1 MPDKAMPDPETSA
14 AEANLS
20 HREEKPMHDCQ
31 HQTIHQKDYAA
42 PDYLVETVEL
52 SFDLDPELTQVASR
66 LAIRC
71 NHDRGNAPRPLV
83 LDGEELTLVSLKLD
97 GAELPAGR
105 YRVEE
110 GRLTIPD
117 PPESFLLE
125 VTTRINPKENTAL
138 SGLYASGPM
147 LCTQCEAEGFRRIT
161 YFTDRPD
168 VMAVYTVT
176 LKADRHSCP
185 VLLANGNPVDK
196 GELPDGR
203 HFATW
208 HDPFK
213 KPSYL
218 FAVVAGDLVHISDS
232 YRTMSGREVKL
243 EIYVEEKNREKC
255 EHALRSLIRAMRWDE
270 EQFGR
275 EYDLDIY
282 MIVAVDDFNMG
293 AMENKGLNVF
303 NSRYVLASPETATDD
318 DYHAIEEVI
327 GHEYFHNW
335 TGNRIT
341 CRDWFQLSLKEGLTI
356 FRDQEFSAD
365 MQSRPVKRI
374 ADVKSLRSAQ
384 FAEDASPLAHPVRPE
399 SYVEINNFYSMT
411 VYHKGGEVI
420 RMLQTLLGREGFR
433 AGMDLYFERHD
444 GQAVRVDEFVQAM
457 ADAGKRDLSQF
468 MRWYD
473 QAGTPVLSVADDYR
487 QESGVYTLTVTQ
499 SCPPTPGQGAKKPF
513 HIPLLMGLLHQ
524 NGSELPLRL
533 EGEAEPS
540 GTSRVLELKE
550 ETETFR
556 FVGVPS
562 RPVPSLLRNF
572 SAPVKL
578 QYPYGDQELQLLMT
592 RDSDP
597 FVRWEAGQVQS
608 GQLIMGLVA
617 DLQQGREARVS
628 ESFIG
633 SFAKLLGDD
642 KQDRAFLAE
651 ALTLPA
657 ESYLAEQME
666 VIDPAAIHR
675 ARELVRATVGE
686 RLREQLLAVRE
697 ACAPK
702 APYRP
707 DDGLAGCRRLKNLC
721 LSYLMAPGSREA
733 IGLAMAQFEGA
744 DNMTDS
750 LGALSTLAGCDCPE
764 RGEAL
769 AAFYERWRGDR
780 GVIDK
785 WFTLQ
790 ATSRLPDTLERV
802 SQLLEHPDFDIRNPN
817 RVRSLVGAFSQAN
830 LVRFHDKSG
839 AGYRFLADQI
849 LLLNGINPQIAAR
862 MLTPFCRWRRFDAAR
877 QELMRK
883 ELEHILA
890 APDLARDV
898 YELAAKSV

>member
-1 MPDKAMPDPETSA
+1 MP
-14 AEANLS
+14 
-20 HREEKPMHDCQ
+20 HCQ
-31 HQTIHQKDYAA
+31 HQTIHQKDYTV

-52 SFDLDPELTQVASR
+52 TFDLDPELTQVVSR
-66 LAIRC
+66 LAIRG
-71 NHDRGNAPRPLV
+71 NHDRSAGPRPLV

-97 GAELPAGR
+97 GAEVPPGR

-110 GRLTIPD
+110 GRLSLSD
-117 PPESFLLE
+117 PPENFLLE
-125 VTTRINPKENTAL
+125 VTTKISPKANSAL

-176 LKADRHSCP
+176 LRADKASCP
-185 VLLANGNPVDK
+185 VLLANGNLVAG

-218 FAVVAGDLVHISDS
+218 FALVAGDLVHISD
-232 YRTMSGREVKL
+232 RFTTMSGREVKL
-243 EIYVEEKNREKC
+243 EIYVEERNHGKC
-255 EHALRSLIRAMRWDE
+255 EHALRSLVNAMRWDE
-270 EQFGR
+270 EKFGR
-275 EYDLDIY
+275 EYDLDTY

-303 NSRYVLASPETATDD
+303 NSRYVLASPESATDD
-318 DYHAIEEVI
+318 DYQAIEEVI

-384 FAEDASPLAHPVRPE
+384 FAEDAGPLAHPVRPE

-420 RMLQTLLGREGFR
+420 RMLQTLLGTEAFR

-468 MRWYD
+468 MHWYD
-473 QAGTPVLSVADDYR
+473 QAGTPLLSI
-487 QESGVYTLTVTQ
+487 SGQYDEAAKSYTLTVTQ
-499 SCPPTPGQGAKKPF
+499 SCPPTPGQPVKEPF
-513 HIPLLMGLLHQ
+513 HIPLAMGLLSRD
-524 NGSELPLRL
+524 GVEFPLCL
-533 EGEAEPS
+533 EGETTPC
-540 GTSRVLELKE
+540 GTSRVLEL
-550 ETETFR
+550 TEATQSFR
-556 FVGVPS
+556 FVGITS
-562 RPVPSLLRNF
+562 EPVPSLLRNF
-572 SAPVKL
+572 SAPVKIG
-578 QYPYGDQELQLLMT
+578 YPYSDDDLARLLT

-597 FVRWEAGQVQS
+597 FVRWEAGQVQ
-608 GQLIMGLVA
+608 GLQLILGLVKDFQA
-617 DLQQGREARVS
+617 GRELKVK
-628 ESFIG
+628 ESFIE
-633 SFAKLLGDD
+633 SFGRLLADD

-651 ALTLPA
+651 ALTLPS

-666 VIDPAAIHR
+666 VIDPTAIHQ

-686 RLREQLLAVRE
+686 RLREQLLTVRE
-697 ACAPK
+697 ACAPR
-702 APYRP
+702 APYHP
-707 DDGLAGCRRLKNLC
+707 DDGLAGCRRLRNLC
-721 LSYLMAPGSREA
+721 LAYLMATGSGEA
-733 IGLAMAQFEGA
+733 IGLSMEQFKSA

-750 LGALSTLAGCDCPE
+750 LGALSSLAGCACPE
-764 RGEAL
+764 RNEAL
-769 AAFYERWRGDR
+769 SAFYQRWRDDR

-790 ATSRLPDTLERV
+790 ATSRLPDTFERV
-802 SQLLEHPDFDIRNPN
+802 LQLLEHPDFDIRNPN
-817 RVRSLVGAFSQAN
+817 RARSLIGAFSQAN
-830 LVRFHDKSG
+830 QVRFHEPDG
-839 AGYRFLADQI
+839 RGYSFLADQI
-849 LLLNGINPQIAAR
+849 LRLNSINPQIAAR
-862 MLTPFCRWRRFDAAR
+862 MLTPFSRWRRFDAAR
-877 QELMRK
+877 QELMKK
-883 ELEHILA
+883 ELNRILA
-890 APDLARDV
+890 EPGLARDV
-898 YELAAKSV
+898 YELAAKSI

>member
-1 MPDKAMPDPETSA
+1 MPQD
-14 AEANLS
+14 
-20 HREEKPMHDCQ
+20 Q
-31 HQTIHQKDYAA
+31 HPTIHQKDYTP
-42 PDYLVETVEL
+42 PDYLIESVDL
-52 SFDLDPELTQVASR
+52 SFDLDPELTQVVSR
-66 LAIRC
+66 LAVRS
-71 NHDRGNAPRPLV
+71 NHDRSGAARPLV

-97 GAELPAGR
+97 DAELSPER
-105 YRVEE
+105 YQILE
-110 GRLTIPD
+110 GRLTISD
-117 PPESFLLE
+117 VPEAFLLE
-125 VTTRINPKENTAL
+125 VTTRISPKKNTEL

-176 LKADRHSCP
+176 LRADRANSP
-185 VLLANGNPVDK
+185 VLLANGNPTAR

-218 FAVVAGDLVHISDS
+218 FALVAGDLVHISE
-232 YRTMSGREVKL
+232 RFTTMSGREVKL
-243 EIYVEEKNREKC
+243 EIYVEQKNQGKC
-255 EHALRSLIRAMRWDE
+255 DHAVRSLVRAMRWDE

-303 NSRYVLASPETATDD
+303 NSRYVLASPQSATDD
-318 DYHAIEEVI
+318 DYQAIEEVI

-384 FAEDASPLAHPVRPE
+384 FPEDAGPLAHPVRPD

-420 RMLQTLLGREGFR
+420 RMLRTLLGREGFR
-433 AGMDLYFERHD
+433 AGMDLYFARHD

-473 QAGTPVLSVADDYR
+473 QAGTPLLTVSDAYD
-487 QESGVYTLTVTQ
+487 QTSATYTLTVTQ
-499 SCPPTPGQGAKKPF
+499 SCPATPGQPDKEPF
-513 HIPLLMGLLHQ
+513 HIPLAVGLLDRQ
-524 NGSELPLRL
+524 GREFPLRL
-533 EGEAEPS
+533 EGEAQGA
-540 GTSRVLELKE
+540 GTSRVLELREK
-550 ETETFR
+550 TQSFS
-556 FVGVPS
+556 FVGITSPA
-562 RPVPSLLRNF
+562 VPSLLRNF

-578 QYPYGDQELQLLMT
+578 AYTYSDEELALLMT
-592 RDSDP
+592 RDSDSY
-597 FVRWEAGQVQS
+597 VRWEAGQLQAL
-608 GQLIMGLVA
+608 QLIMGLVA
-617 DLQQGREARVS
+617 DHQGGRELKVEEGFIA
-628 ESFIG
+628 SFG
-633 SFAKLLGDD
+633 RLLADD
-642 KQDRAFLAE
+642 KQERDFLAE

-666 VIDPAAIHR
+666 VIDPVAIHE
-675 ARELVRATVGE
+675 AREFVRRALGE
-686 RLREQLLAVRE
+686 RLREGFLAARE

-707 DDGLAGCRRLKNLC
+707 DDGLAGCRRLNNLC
-721 LSYLMAPGSREA
+721 LSYLTAAESREA
-733 IGLAMAQFEGA
+733 IGLSISQFRSA
-744 DNMTDS
+744 DNMTAS
-750 LGALSTLAGCDCPE
+750 LGALGTLAGCACQE
-764 RGEAL
+764 RSEAL
-769 AAFYERWRGDR
+769 GAFYDRWRDDR

-790 ATSRLPDTLERV
+790 ATSRLPDTLARV
-802 SQLLEHPDFDIRNPN
+802 MKLLDHPDFDIRNPN
-817 RVRSLVGAFSQAN
+817 RVRSLVGAFSNGN
-830 LVRFHDKSG
+830 LVRFHEASG

-849 LLLNGINPQIAAR
+849 LRLNSINPQIAAR
-862 MLTPFCRWRRFDAAR
+862 MLTPFSRWRRFDPAR
-877 QELMRK
+877 QELMKK
-883 ELEHILA
+883 ELSRILA
-890 APDLARDV
+890 EPGLARDV
-898 YELAAKSV
+898 YELAAKSI

>member
-1 MPDKAMPDPETSA
+1 MLHT
-14 AEANLS
+14 
-20 HREEKPMHDCQ
+20 Q
-31 HQTIHQKDYAA
+31 HLTIHRKDYTV
-42 PDYLVETVEL
+42 PDYLIETVDL
-52 SFDLDPELTQVASR
+52 TFDLDAEQTQVVSR
-66 LAIRC
+66 LAIRS
-71 NHDRGNAPRPLV
+71 NHDRSGAPRPLV

-97 GAELPAGR
+97 GVELDADR
-105 YRVEE
+105 YQVEE
-110 GRLTIPD
+110 GRLSIAA
-117 PPESFLLE
+117 PPESFQLE
-125 VTTRINPKENTAL
+125 ATTRISPKANSAL
-138 SGLYASGPM
+138 SGLYASGSM

-161 YFTDRPD
+161 YFIDRPD

-176 LKADRHSCP
+176 LKADRATCP
-185 VLLANGNPVDK
+185 VLLSNGNLTTRGD
-196 GELPDGR
+196 LPDGR

-218 FAVVAGDLVHISDS
+218 FALVAGDLVHISD
-232 YRTMSGREVKL
+232 RFATMSGRQVNL
-243 EIYVEEKNREKC
+243 EIYVEQRNREKC
-255 EHALRSLIRAMRWDE
+255 EHALRSLERAMRWDE

-303 NSRYVLASPETATDD
+303 NSRYVLASPQSATDD

-384 FAEDASPLAHPVRPE
+384 FAEDAGPLAHPVRPE
-399 SYVEINNFYSMT
+399 SYLEINNFYSMT

-420 RMLQTLLGREGFR
+420 RMLRTLLGLEAFR
-433 AGMDLYFERHD
+433 AGMDLYIERHD

-473 QAGTPVLSVADDYR
+473 QAGTPLLIVSDDY
-487 QESGVYTLTVTQ
+487 QEQTGIYTLTVVQ
-499 SCPPTPGQGAKKPF
+499 SCPPTPGQPVKEPF
-513 HIPLLMGLLHQ
+513 HIPLAMGLLDREGH
-524 NGSELPLRL
+524 ELPLQL
-533 EGEAEPS
+533 EGEARAA
-540 GTSRVLELKE
+540 GTSRVLELRE
-550 ETETFR
+550 GSQSFR
-556 FVGVPS
+556 FVGIAS

-578 QYPYGDQELQLLMT
+578 EYPYGEGDLALLMT

-597 FVRWEAGQVQS
+597 FVRWEAGQVQAV
-608 GQLIMGLVA
+608 QLIMGLVA
-617 DLQQGREARVS
+617 DIREGRALSVK
-628 ESFIG
+628 ESFID
-633 SFAKLLGDD
+633 SFGRLLADE
-642 KQDRAFLAE
+642 KQDRGFLAE
-651 ALTLPA
+651 ALTLPL

-666 VIDPAAIHR
+666 VIDPSAIHQ

-686 RLREQLLAVRE
+686 RLREPLLAVRE
-697 ACAPK
+697 ACAPR

-707 DDGLAGCRRLKNLC
+707 DDGLAGCRRLGNLC
-721 LSYLMAPGSREA
+721 LSYLMATGSREA
-733 IGLAMAQFEGA
+733 IGLSMAQFESA

-750 LGALSTLAGCDCPE
+750 LGALSTLAGCACPE
-764 RGEAL
+764 RDEAL
-769 AAFYERWRGDR
+769 GAFYDRWREDR

-785 WFTLQ
+785 WFSLQ

-802 SQLLEHPDFDIRNPN
+802 MQLLEHPDFDIRNPN
-817 RVRSLVGAFSQAN
+817 RARSLIGAFSQGN
-830 LVRFHDKSG
+830 QVRFHEEGG

-849 LLLNGINPQIAAR
+849 LRLNSINPQIAAR
-862 MLTPFCRWRRFDAAR
+862 MLTPFSRWRRFDVGR
-877 QELMRK
+877 QEQMKK
-883 ELEHILA
+883 ELARILA
-890 APDLARDV
+890 EPGLARDV
-898 YELAAKSV
+898 YELAAKSM

>member
-1 MPDKAMPDPETSA
+1 MP
-14 AEANLS
+14 
-20 HREEKPMHDCQ
+20 HCQ

-42 PDYLVETVEL
+42 PDYLIESVQLT
-52 SFDLDPELTQVASR
+52 FDLDPELTRVAAR
-66 LAIRC
+66 LAVRS
-71 NHDRGNAPRPLV
+71 NHDSSGGARPLV
-83 LDGEELTLVSLKLD
+83 LDGEELSLVAIRLD
-97 GAELPAGR
+97 GAELDPGR
-105 YRVEE
+105 YQVNE
-110 GRLTIPD
+110 GRLTIHEV
-117 PPESFLLE
+117 PEAFVLE
-125 VTTRINPKENTAL
+125 MTTQISPRRNTEL

-161 YFTDRPD
+161 YFLDRPD

-176 LKADRHSCP
+176 LRADRASCP
-185 VLLANGNPVDK
+185 VLLSNGNPTARGD
-196 GELPDGR
+196 LPDGR
-203 HFATW
+203 HFVTW

-218 FAVVAGDLVHISDS
+218 FALVAGDLVHISE
-232 YRTMSGREVKL
+232 RCTTMSGREVTL
-243 EIYVEEKNREKC
+243 EIYVEKKNHAQC
-255 EHALRSLIRAMRWDE
+255 EHALRSLARAMRWDE

-318 DYHAIEEVI
+318 DYQAIEEVI

-356 FRDQEFSAD
+356 YRDQEFSAD

-374 ADVKSLRSAQ
+374 ADVKGLRSAQ
-384 FAEDASPLAHPVRPE
+384 FPEDAGPLAHPVRPE

-420 RMLQTLLGREGFR
+420 RMLRTLLGRDGFR
-433 AGMDLYFERHD
+433 AGMDLYFARHD

-457 ADAGKRDLSQF
+457 ADAGGRDLTQF

-473 QAGTPVLSVADDYR
+473 QAGTPLLTVTGAYD
-487 QESGVYTLTVTQ
+487 QAGATYTLTVSQ
-499 SCPPTPGQGAKKPF
+499 SCPATPGQPVKEPF
-513 HIPLLMGLLHQ
+513 HIPLVMGLLDRQ
-524 NGSELPLRL
+524 GGEFPLRL
-533 EGEAEPS
+533 AGEPETAD
-540 GTSRVLELKE
+540 TSRVLELRQG
-550 ETETFR
+550 TQSFS
-556 FVGVPS
+556 FVGITS
-562 RPVPSLLRNF
+562 APVPSLLRNF

-578 QYPYGDQELQLLMT
+578 DYPYSDQDLALLVT

-597 FVRWEAGQVQS
+597 FVRWEAGQLQALK
-608 GQLIMGLVA
+608 LIMGLVA
-617 DLQQGREARVS
+617 DYQGGRELTLGEGFVASVQR
-628 ESFIG
+628 
-633 SFAKLLGDD
+633 LLADD
-642 KQDRAFLAE
+642 RQDRAFLAE

-666 VIDPAAIHR
+666 VIDPVAIHE
-675 ARELVRATVGE
+675 AREFVRRSLGTQ
-686 RLREQLLAVRE
+686 LREAFMAARE
-697 ACAPK
+697 ACAAR

-707 DDGLAGCRRLKNLC
+707 DDGLAGCRRLSNLC
-721 LSYLMAPGSREA
+721 LSYLMASGTPEA
-733 IGLAMAQFEGA
+733 IELSMSQFKSA

-750 LGALSTLAGCDCPE
+750 LGALGPLAGCACDE

-769 AAFYERWRGDR
+769 GAFYDRWRDDR

-790 ATSRLPDTLERV
+790 ATSRLPDTLARV
-802 SQLLEHPDFDIRNPN
+802 TGLLDHPDFDIRNPN
-817 RVRSLVGAFSQAN
+817 RARSLIGAFSGAN
-830 LVRFHDKSG
+830 QVRFHDASG

-849 LLLNGINPQIAAR
+849 LRLNSINPQIAAR
-862 MLTPFCRWRRFDAAR
+862 MLTPFSRWRRFDPAR
-877 QELMRK
+877 QELMKK
-883 ELEHILA
+883 ELTRILA
-890 APDLARDV
+890 EPELARDV
-898 YELAAKSV
+898 YELAAKSI

>member
-1 MPDKAMPDPETSA
+1 
-14 AEANLS
+14 
-20 HREEKPMHDCQ
+20 MHTCQ
-31 HQTIHQKDYAA
+31 HQTVYQKDYVA

-52 SFDLDPELTQVASR
+52 SFDLDPDLTRVVSR
-66 LAIRC
+66 LKIRSD
-71 NHDRGNAPRPLV
+71 HDRAGGVRPLV

-97 GAELPAGR
+97 GIELEPSRYQAG
-105 YRVEE
+105 E
-110 GRLTIPD
+110 GALTVND
-117 PPESFLLE
+117 PPESFVLE
-125 VTTRINPKENTAL
+125 VTTEISPKANTAL

-176 LKADRHSCP
+176 LRADKSSCP
-185 VLLANGNPVDK
+185 VLLANGNLVEK
-196 GELPDGR
+196 GDLTDGR

-218 FAVVAGDLVHISDS
+218 FAVVAGDLAHLPGSFT
-232 YRTMSGREVKL
+232 TMSGRQVNL
-243 EIYVEEKNREKC
+243 EIYVEEKNRGKC
-255 EHALRSLIRAMRWDE
+255 DHALRSLIEAMRWDE

-275 EYDLDIY
+275 EYDLDTY
-282 MIVAVDDFNMG
+282 MVVAVDDFNMG

-318 DYHAIEEVI
+318 DYQAIEEVI

-374 ADVKSLRSAQ
+374 ADVRLLRSSQ
-384 FAEDASPLAHPVRPE
+384 FPEDAGPLAHPVRPD

-420 RMLQTLLGREGFR
+420 RMLQTLLGREAFR
-433 AGMDLYFERHD
+433 AGMNLYFERHD

-468 MRWYD
+468 MRWYN
-473 QAGTPVLSVADDYR
+473 QSGTPLLTVSDDF
-487 QESGVYTLTVTQ
+487 EPASGVYTLTVTQ
-499 SCPPTPGQGAKKPF
+499 SCPPTPGQPVKEPF
-513 HIPLLMGLLHQ
+513 HIPLAMGLLDKQ
-524 NGSELPLRL
+524 GRELPLQL
-533 EGEAEPS
+533 EGES
-540 GTSRVLELKE
+540 GPGATTRVLELRQE
-550 ETETFR
+550 MQRFR
-556 FVGVPS
+556 FTGVES

-578 QYPYGDQELQLLMT
+578 VYPYSEDDLTLLMT
-592 RDSDP
+592 SDSDP
-597 FVRWEAGQVQS
+597 FVRWEAGQVQAV
-608 GQLIMGLVA
+608 QLIMGLVREIQA
-617 DLQQGREARVS
+617 GRAPAVPETFIR
-628 ESFIG
+628 SFG
-633 SFAKLLGDD
+633 ALLTDQR
-642 KQDRAFLAE
+642 QDRAFLAE
-651 ALTLPA
+651 ALTLPT

-666 VIDPAAIHR
+666 VIDPAAIHE

-686 RLREQLLAVRE
+686 RLREELVAARE

-702 APYRP
+702 SPYHP

-733 IGLAMAQFEGA
+733 VGMAMEQFRGA

-750 LGALSTLAGCDCPE
+750 LGALATLAGCDCPE
-764 RGEAL
+764 RDEAL
-769 AAFYERWRGDR
+769 EAFYRKWRDDR

-785 WFTLQ
+785 WFSLQ
-790 ATSRLPDTLERV
+790 ATSRLPQTLDRV
-802 SQLLEHPDFDIRNPN
+802 LELLEHPDFDIRNPN

-830 LVRFHDKSG
+830 QVRFHDAAG
-839 AGYRFLADQI
+839 RGYRFLGDQI
-849 LLLNGINPQIAAR
+849 LRLNAINPQIAAR
-862 MLTPFCRWRRFDAAR
+862 MLTPFSRWRRFDEGR
-877 QELMRK
+877 QELMKK
-883 ELEHILA
+883 ELERILA
-890 APDLARDV
+890 EPDLARDV
-898 YELAAKSV
+898 YELAAKSL

>member
-1 MPDKAMPDPETSA
+1 MSQ
-14 AEANLS
+14 
-20 HREEKPMHDCQ
+20 CQ
-31 HQTIHQKDYAA
+31 HQTIHQKDYKV
-42 PDYLVETVEL
+42 PDYLVDTVEL
-52 SFDLDPELTQVASR
+52 CFDLSPEDTRVLSR
-66 LAIRC
+66 LAIHS
-71 NHDRGNAPRPLV
+71 NHDRSSGVRPLV

-97 GAELPAGR
+97 GVVLEQGA

-110 GRLTIPD
+110 HCLVLPE
-117 PPESFLLE
+117 PPERFVLE
-125 VTTRINPKENTAL
+125 VETRINPKENSAL

-176 LKADRHSCP
+176 LRADKATCP
-185 VLLANGNPVDK
+185 VLLANGNLVEK
-196 GELPDGR
+196 GDLPDGR
-203 HFATW
+203 HFAVW

-218 FAVVAGDLVHISDS
+218 FAVVAGDLVHIAD
-232 YRTMSGREVKL
+232 RFTTMSGRQVQL
-243 EIYVEEKNREKC
+243 EIYVEERNKDKC
-255 EHALRSLIRAMRWDE
+255 EHALRSLMHAMRWDE

-275 EYDLDIY
+275 EYDLDTY
-282 MIVAVDDFNMG
+282 MVVAVDDFNMG

-303 NSRYVLASPETATDD
+303 NSRYVLASPASATDD
-318 DYHAIEEVI
+318 DYEAIEEVI

-420 RMLQTLLGREGFR
+420 RMLQTLLGREAFR

-468 MRWYD
+468 MLWYD
-473 QAGTPVLSVADDYR
+473 QAGTPVLTVSDDYHP
-487 QESGVYTLTVTQ
+487 ENGSYTLTVTQ
-499 SCPPTPGQGAKKPF
+499 SCPATPGQPEKKPF
-513 HIPLLMGLLHQ
+513 HIPFAMGLLDGDG
-524 NGSELPLRL
+524 NELPLQL
-533 EGEAEPS
+533 MGETAAG
-540 GTSRVLELKE
+540 GTSRVLELRK
-550 ETETFR
+550 ETESFT
-556 FVGVPS
+556 FVGLKG

-572 SAPVKL
+572 CAPVKL
-578 QYPYGDQELQLLMT
+578 QYPYRDEDLNLLMT

-597 FVRWEAGQVQS
+597 FVRWEAGQVQAVK
-608 GQLIMGLVA
+608 LIIGLIA
-617 DLQQGREARVS
+617 DIQAGREAQVP

-633 SFAKLLGDD
+633 SFRRLLADER
-642 KQDRAFLAE
+642 QDRAFLAE
-651 ALTLPA
+651 TLTLPA
-657 ESYLAEQME
+657 ESYLAEQMS
-666 VIDPAAIHR
+666 VIDPDAIHQ
-675 ARELVRATVGE
+675 ARELVRATVGR
-686 RLREQLLAVRE
+686 RLAAELFAARA

-707 DDGLAGCRRLKNLC
+707 DDGLDGCRRLKNLC
-721 LSYLMAPGSREA
+721 LAYLMAAGTQEA
-733 IGLAMAQFEGA
+733 IDACMAQYKSA

-750 LGALSTLAGCDCPE
+750 LGALAPLASCACSE
-764 RGEAL
+764 REEAL
-769 AAFYERWRGDR
+769 ASFYECWRGDR

-785 WFTLQ
+785 WFTHQ
-790 ATSRLPDTLERV
+790 ALSRLPDTMDRV
-802 SQLLEHPDFDIRNPN
+802 LALLAHPDFDMRNPN
-817 RVRSLVGAFSQAN
+817 RVRSLVGAFSQGN
-830 LVRFHDKSG
+830 QVRFHDAG
-839 AGYRFLADQI
+839 GRGYRFLADQI

-862 MLTPFCRWRRFDAAR
+862 MLTPFSRWRRYDAHR
-877 QELMRK
+877 QELMK
-883 ELEHILA
+883 KQLERILA
-890 APDLARDV
+890 EPGLARDV
-898 YELAAKSV
+898 YELAAKSL

>member
-1 MPDKAMPDPETSA
+1 MPQD
-14 AEANLS
+14 
-20 HREEKPMHDCQ
+20 Q
-31 HQTIHQKDYAA
+31 HPTIHQKDYTP
-42 PDYLVETVEL
+42 PDYLIESVDL
-52 SFDLDPELTQVASR
+52 SFDLDPELTQVVSR
-66 LAIRC
+66 LAVRS
-71 NHDRGNAPRPLV
+71 NHDRSGAARPLV

-97 GAELPAGR
+97 DAELSPER
-105 YRVEE
+105 YQILE
-110 GRLTIPD
+110 GRLTISD
-117 PPESFLLE
+117 VPEAFLLE
-125 VTTRINPKENTAL
+125 VTTRISPKKNTEL

-176 LKADRHSCP
+176 LRADRANSP
-185 VLLANGNPVDK
+185 VLLANGNPTAR

-218 FAVVAGDLVHISDS
+218 FALVAGDLVHISE
-232 YRTMSGREVKL
+232 RFTTMSGREVKL
-243 EIYVEEKNREKC
+243 EIYVEQKNQGKC
-255 EHALRSLIRAMRWDE
+255 DHAVRSLVRAMRWDE

-318 DYHAIEEVI
+318 DYQGIEEGI

-384 FAEDASPLAHPVRPE
+384 FPEDAGPLAHPVRPD

-420 RMLQTLLGREGFR
+420 RMLRTLLGREGFR
-433 AGMDLYFERHD
+433 AGMDLYFARHD

-473 QAGTPVLSVADDYR
+473 QAGTPLLTVSDAYD
-487 QESGVYTLTVTQ
+487 QTSATYTLTVTQ
-499 SCPPTPGQGAKKPF
+499 SCPATPGQPDKEPF
-513 HIPLLMGLLHQ
+513 HIPLAVGLLDRQ
-524 NGSELPLRL
+524 GREFPLRL
-533 EGEAEPS
+533 EGEAQGA
-540 GTSRVLELKE
+540 GTSRVLELREK
-550 ETETFR
+550 TQSFS
-556 FVGVPS
+556 FVGITSPA
-562 RPVPSLLRNF
+562 VPSLLRNF

-578 QYPYGDQELQLLMT
+578 AYTYSDEELALLMT
-592 RDSDP
+592 RDSDSY
-597 FVRWEAGQVQS
+597 VRWEAGQLQAL
-608 GQLIMGLVA
+608 QLIMGLVA
-617 DLQQGREARVS
+617 DHQGGRELKVEEGFIA
-628 ESFIG
+628 SFG
-633 SFAKLLGDD
+633 RLLADD
-642 KQDRAFLAE
+642 KQERDFLAE

-666 VIDPAAIHR
+666 VIDPVAIHE
-675 ARELVRATVGE
+675 AREFVRRALGE
-686 RLREQLLAVRE
+686 RLREGFLAARE

-707 DDGLAGCRRLKNLC
+707 DDGLAGCRRLNNLC
-721 LSYLMAPGSREA
+721 LSYLTAAESREA
-733 IGLAMAQFEGA
+733 IGLSISQFRSA
-744 DNMTDS
+744 DNMTAS
-750 LGALSTLAGCDCPE
+750 LGALGTLAGCACQE
-764 RGEAL
+764 RSEAL
-769 AAFYERWRGDR
+769 GAFYDRWRDDR

-790 ATSRLPDTLERV
+790 ATSRLPDTLARV
-802 SQLLEHPDFDIRNPN
+802 MKLLDHPDFDIRNPN
-817 RVRSLVGAFSQAN
+817 RVRSLVGAFSNGN
-830 LVRFHDKSG
+830 LVRFHEASG

-849 LLLNGINPQIAAR
+849 LRLNSINPQIAAR
-862 MLTPFCRWRRFDAAR
+862 MLTPFSRWRRFDPAR
-877 QELMRK
+877 QELMKK
-883 ELEHILA
+883 ELSRILA
-890 APDLARDV
+890 EPGLARDV
-898 YELAAKSV
+898 YELAAKSI